1 MRKKIFSYYVSR
13 VFLIIISVFLVL
25 FFFPIHNSLI
35 FVHNVETYLL
45 QTLCVLFMLNGI
57 NYNMIYEK
65 MYSEVNLLQNN

>member
-1 MRKKIFSYYVSR
+1 MRKKFFSYYVSR

-65 MYSEVNLLQNN
+65 MYSDVNLLQNI

>member
-1 MRKKIFSYYVSR
+1 MRKKFFSYYVSR

-57 NYNMIYEK
+57 NYNMVYEK
-65 MYSEVNLLQNN
+65 MYSEVNLLQNI